1 MLSAN
6 LLSTYRAIRSI
17 ILGSIFSYFT
27 LSLSFGQDDP
37 VRVFMYLNYYQTI
50 DSQYLEVEVKYRE
63 EGVFKQL
70 AGVPIDFYI
79 NSDTSKNTIGTET
92 TGEDGKVRLD
102 LDEKNILR
110 DEEGFVNFES
120 IFPGN
125 EGFAEAS
132 KDLSVK
138 RALLA
143 IEGEIVDS
151 VKALTISGEEIVG
164 SENLNI
170 SDADITI
177 FVQRTFSDLPI
188 GEGSFED
195 GLVEAEFPDD
205 LPGDANGDLWIIA
218 RIIEHD
224 EYGTVEVRKQL
235 NWGIPV
241 SHATGEKPRAL
252 WSRAPLWIIIAVT
265 MAFTAAWYHYFLSV
279 SKLFKIRKL

>member
-1 MLSAN
+1 MLRAN
-6 LLSTYRAIRSI
+6 IVSTIGALRSTMLVL
-17 ILGSIFSYFT
+17 ILCYFT

-50 DSQYLEVEVKYRE
+50 DTQYLEAEVKYRE

-79 NSDTSKNTIGTET
+79 NSDTSKNSIGTET

-102 LDEKNILR
+102 LDEKNIFR
-110 DEEGFVNFES
+110 DEEGFANFES
-120 IFPGN
+120 IFSGN
-125 EGFAEAS
+125 EGFAETS

-143 IEGEIVDS
+143 IEGDIVDS
-151 VKALTISGEEIVG
+151 VKSLTISGEEIVG
-164 SENLNI
+164 NENLNI
-170 SDADITI
+170 SEADITI
-177 FVQRTFSDLPI
+177 FVQRTFSDLPL
-188 GEGSFED
+188 GEGSLDD
-195 GLVEAEFPDD
+195 GLFTMEFPDD
-205 LPGDANGDLWIIA
+205 LPGDANGDLWVIT
-218 RIIEHD
+218 RIVEHD
-224 EYGTVEVRKQL
+224 EYGTVEARKQL

-241 SHATGEKPRAL
+241 THATGVKPRAL

-265 MAFTAAWYHYFLSV
+265 LAFTAAWYHYFLSV